1 MYMNFAPTINHWMIF
16 LTNAIEEVDKFH
28 FLWYNEENIL
38 EVLIMNSDSGFGSS
52 GAPFE
57 YTVAEAN
64 NKALKTK
71 KMLFIAAYALYVAI
85 VFAIGSMTKILLPF
99 LCFIPLSLWF
109 IIWLTWRYT
118 QVEYEY
124 SFFSGALTVSRIL
137 GNRTRKKMME
147 VRIQNFSAIFPAV
160 EANESKIEA
169 FAAET
174 TIFAVSDANAEGLW
188 VALWQDTESGKRCA
202 LYFEPN
208 EKAVKILKYYNASA
222 MAK

>member
-1 MYMNFAPTINHWMIF
+1 
-16 LTNAIEEVDKFH
+16 
-28 FLWYNEENIL
+28 
-38 EVLIMNSDSGFGSS
+38 MNSDSGFGSS

-71 KMLFIAAYALYVAI
+71 KALFVAAYVIYAVAI
-85 VFAIGSMTKILLPF
+85 FGIGSMTKLMLPF
-99 LCFIPLSLWF
+99 MCFIPLSLW
-109 IIWLTWRYT
+109 IIVWLTWRFT

-124 SFFSGALTVSRIL
+124 SFFSGALTVNRIL

-147 VRIQNFSAIFPAV
+147 VRIQNFSAVFPAN
-160 EANESKIEA
+160 EANQSKIEA
-169 FAAET
+169 FAAEN
-174 TIFAVSDANAEGLW
+174 TIFAASEAKAENLW
-188 VALWQDTESGKRCA
+188 VAIWDDAESGKHQA

-208 EKAVKILKYYNASA
+208 EKAIKILKYYNTSA

>member
-1 MYMNFAPTINHWMIF
+1 
-16 LTNAIEEVDKFH
+16 
-28 FLWYNEENIL
+28 
-38 EVLIMNSDSGFGSS
+38 MNSDSGFGSS

-71 KMLFIAAYALYVAI
+71 KLLFIAAYVAYG
-85 VFAIGSMTKILLPF
+85 AIILGLGASTKLLLP
-99 LCFIPLSLWF
+99 LMCFIPLSLWI
-109 IIWLTWRYT
+109 IIWLTWRFT

-124 SFFSGALTVSRIL
+124 SFFSGALTVNRIL

-147 VRIQNFSAIFPAV
+147 VRIQAFSSILPAS
-160 EANESKIEA
+160 EANQSKIEA
-169 FAAET
+169 FEAET
-174 TIFAVSDANAEGLW
+174 TIFAASAADAENLW
-188 VALWQDTESGKRCA
+188 VALWNDAESGKRCA

>member
-1 MYMNFAPTINHWMIF
+1 MRKTF
-16 LTNAIEEVDKFH
+16 
-28 FLWYNEENIL
+28 L

-71 KMLFIAAYALYVAI
+71 KLLFVVGYVAYG
-85 VFAIGSMTKILLPF
+85 AIILALGATTKLFLP
-99 LCFIPLSLWF
+99 LMCFIPLSLW
-109 IIWLTWRYT
+109 IIVWLTWRFT

-124 SFFSGALTVSRIL
+124 SFFSGELTVNRIL
-137 GNRTRKKMME
+137 GNRTRKTMTK
-147 VRIQNFSAIFPAV
+147 VRIQQLSAVFPATELNQSKV
-160 EANESKIEA
+160 EAFGVQN
-169 FAAET
+169 
-174 TIFAVSDANAEGLW
+174 TIMAVSEANAEGIW
-188 VALWQDTESGKRCA
+188 IALWEDAESGKRIA

-208 EKAVKILKYYNASA
+208 EKSIKILKYYNAAA